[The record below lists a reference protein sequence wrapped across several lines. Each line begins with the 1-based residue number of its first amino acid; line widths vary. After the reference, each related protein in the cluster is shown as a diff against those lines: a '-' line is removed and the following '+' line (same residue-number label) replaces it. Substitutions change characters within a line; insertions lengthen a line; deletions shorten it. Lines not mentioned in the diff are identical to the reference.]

1 MLKFAARFPFWT
13 AIGSVAAAVGLL
25 EFIRPT
31 VNGASAAQVLLL
43 VVLLAA
49 RFCGSRPA
57 LVAAVL
63 AVAAFI
69 RYFLTPSGFAFGEP
83 NDWAALVAFIIIA
96 AVGFELAARAERR
109 AEEVAHLY
117 AQLQAAFE
125 RESEAEATRRSERL
139 KATLLDA
146 MSHNLRTPL
155 TAIKA
160 SVTALLGSHTWRRD
174 EALRGDEQR
183 ELLQIIDEESDRLNR
198 FVGGLVTS
206 PDEEAAHPSTLRSID
221 IGVIVANAVAR
232 AETLTRDYSVVVSS
246 GDVPPV
252 SVDPSSLTEVIYML
266 LDNASKYAPPR
277 TAIQIATHRFDA
289 HHVAV
294 TVTDEGPGIPDEL
307 RERVFD
313 KFFRIAN
320 RESADPS
327 RRGVGLGLPLARRL
341 IQMQGGRVW
350 IETPPSGRGA
360 SIIVAV
366 PIAPGL
372 ESGDREKRPAEDER
386 DAADGRERAEDAHAR
401 QRERVQAS

>member
-1 MLKFAARFPFWT
+1 MLKLAARFPFWT
-13 AIGSVAAAVGLL
+13 AVGSVAVAVGLL
-25 EFIRPT
+25 ELIRPT

-96 AVGFELAARAERR
+96 SVGFELAARAERR

-125 RESEAEATRRSERL
+125 RESEAEAMRRSERL

-174 EALRGDEQR
+174 ATLRGDEER

-198 FVGGLVTS
+198 FVGGLVTTS
-206 PDEEAAHPSTLRSID
+206 EDEAAQPATLRPVDID
-221 IGVIVANAVAR
+221 DVVSKAVAR
-232 AETLTRDYSVVVSS
+232 AETLTRDHTVIVAR

-277 TAIQIATHRFDA
+277 TTIQVATHQFDA

-294 TVTDEGPGIPDEL
+294 T
-307 RERVFD
+307 
-313 KFFRIAN
+313 
-320 RESADPS
+320 
-327 RRGVGLGLPLARRL
+327 
-341 IQMQGGRVW
+341 
-350 IETPPSGRGA
+350 
-360 SIIVAV
+360 
-366 PIAPGL
+366 
-372 ESGDREKRPAEDER
+372 
-386 DAADGRERAEDAHAR
+386 
-401 QRERVQAS
+401 

>member
-1 MLKFAARFPFWT
+1 MLKLVARFPFWT
-13 AIGSVAAAVGLL
+13 AIGSVAVAVGLL
-25 EFIRPT
+25 ELIRPT

-83 NDWAALVAFIIIA
+83 NDWAALLAFIIIA
-96 AVGFELAARAERR
+96 SVGFELAARAERR
-109 AEEVAHLY
+109 AEEVADLY

-125 RESEAEATRRSERL
+125 RESEAEAMRRSERL

-160 SVTALLGSHTWRRD
+160 SVTALLGSHTWRHD
-174 EALRGDEQR
+174 AALRGDEQR

-206 PDEEAAHPSTLRSID
+206 ADGESVQRSTLRPVD
-221 IGVIVANAVAR
+221 IGAVVSKAVAR
-232 AETLTRDYSVVVSS
+232 AETLTRDHAIVVSS

-277 TAIQIATHRFDA
+277 TTIEIATHRFDE

-294 TVTDEGPGIPDEL
+294 VVTDEGPGIPEEL

-350 IETPPSGRGA
+350 IETPASGRGA
-360 SIIVAV
+360 SLIVAV
-366 PIAPGL
+366 PVAPAL
-372 ESGDREKRPAEDER
+372 EGGDREKRPAEHEGDAANRSDGAENR
-386 DAADGRERAEDAHAR
+386 DAGE
-401 QRERVQAS
+401 RERVEAS